1 MRVPL
6 LFVVVPALFFF
17 TASCVRSPMLADA
30 SDVLATASDAN
41 VVIEM
46 PPVYVESSYE
56 QRIAKA
62 SAEATELAA
71 RNLSCPAVRV
81 LRADSFERADGTVW
95 TVVRMNACGEQ
106 RVYAETSL
114 GWNDATARLR

>member
-1 MRVPL
+1 MRAPL
-6 LFVVVPALFFF
+6 MLVVVPSLFF

-30 SDVLATASDAN
+30 SDVLTTGSDAN

-46 PPVYVESSYE
+46 PPVYVESTYE

-62 SAEATELAA
+62 SAEATELAT
-71 RNLSCPAVRV
+71 RKLSCPAVRV

-106 RVYAETSL
+106 RVYAETRL
-114 GWNDATARLR
+114 GWHDATARLR